1 MPARPTLTPAFLIAL
16 RSAITVQTVVTFAA
30 AIAAGLLLSIPGGK
44 ALHSAT
50 SYTLFVVA
58 VVHLVVALLA
68 WRPAGGPGGPPVSA
82 LVFLL
87 GVSGQVALGL
97 AHLKAFHVPLGV
109 LLFGFTV
116 LQCAWVWTYRSAP
129 TATATA
135 TARTA

>member
-1 MPARPTLTPAFLIAL
+1 MPARRALTPAYLTTL
-16 RSAITVQTVVTFAA
+16 RTVITVQTAVTFAA

-58 VVHLVVALLA
+58 VVYVVIAVLA
-68 WRPAGGPGGPPVSA
+68 WRPGGGPGLPAVSA

-97 AHLKAFHVPLGV
+97 AGLKAFHVPLGV
-109 LLFGFTV
+109 LLFGLTV
-116 LQCAWVWTYRSAP
+116 LQCAWVWTYRSPASGVAP
-129 TATATA
+129 AAV
-135 TARTA
+135 RTS

>member
-1 MPARPTLTPAFLIAL
+1 MSVPRALTPASLAAM
-16 RSAITVQTVVTFAA
+16 RGVITLQTAVTFAA

-58 VVHLVVALLA
+58 VVHVVIAVLA
-68 WRPAGGPGGPPVSA
+68 WRPGRGPGAPAVSA
-82 LVFLL
+82 LLFLL

-116 LQCAWVWTYRSAP
+116 LQCTWVWTCRPAP
-129 TATATA
+129 AGALTA
-135 TARTA
+135 